1 MNSNREDG
9 STPRIGGQAII
20 EGVMM
25 RSPEYV
31 SAAVRLPGGEIQ
43 KKVWPSKPWYKRRK
57 FLGWPIMRGI
67 ASLSEA
73 LVLGIRTLNWSADV
87 ALESEREGRE
97 RAHRKWDA
105 LGMAGSLLF
114 AIAIAI
120 ALFMLVPYQLANIL
134 KTSENQPLFHLVA
147 GTVRIALFLA
157 YIWLISQL
165 KDIRRVFQYHGAE
178 HQAIFTYENREELT
192 SENARNKSCFHPRC
206 GTSYLLIVALLTM
219 AFFVLFDTAVVAI
232 WGSYRNVLVRLLV
245 HLPALPLVAGAS
257 YELLRLSDRLSHTPF
272 FRALITPGLALQRMT
287 TRPPD
292 DTQREVA
299 LCALIAALPNNESRH
314 VEESE
319 LQIRPLAD

>member
-9 STPRIGGQAII
+9 SAPRIGGQAII

-31 SAAVRLPGGEIQ
+31 SAAVRL
-43 KKVWPSKPWYKRRK
+43 RRK

-87 ALESEREGRE
+87 ALESEREGRK

-105 LGMAGSLLF
+105 LGMAGSLIF
-114 AIAIAI
+114 AIVVAI

-147 GTVRIALFLA
+147 GTVRIVLFLA
-157 YIWLISQL
+157 YIWIISQF

-178 HQAIFTYENREELT
+178 HQAIFTYELGEDL
-192 SENARNKSCFHPRC
+192 SPENARGKSCFHPRC
-206 GTSYLLIVALLTM
+206 GTSYLLIVAILTM

-245 HLPALPLVAGAS
+245 HLPVLPLVAGAS
-257 YELLRLSDRLSHTPF
+257 YELLRLSDRLSNSPF
-272 FRALITPGLALQRMT
+272 FQALITPGLALQRMT

-314 VEESE
+314 AEESE
-319 LQIRPLAD
+319 LQVRPLAD